1 MPRRFSVVLFTML
14 LLIVF
19 LLSGT
24 LTGAAESIVVQ
35 PAPMLQTTYPA
46 SCVGDNLRVVIEIG
60 ESSNTYRVAGSGPN
74 LPSNSVSGLGP
85 QTFTVPGPGAW
96 TGLYFEFSSTN
107 PSYCA
112 PGTWCRS
119 RDTISPPDITCGSTD
134 PPTEDPTD
142 EPPVNRPTTTPVP
155 GCDVTVYMPSTVV
168 NALFLDNAAVFWK
181 PGALT
186 SPIVVIEAG
195 KTYRVD
201 GLDESGVYR
210 KVLIA
215 CTWAWVQADKV
226 GPDPTAPWYG
236 KPLPNHVT
244 S

>member
-1 MPRRFSVVLFTML
+1 MPRRFSVVLFTLL

-35 PAPMLQTTYPA
+35 SAPMLQTTDNAY
-46 SCVGDNLRVVIEIG
+46 CVGNDLHVDLTPRETA
-60 ESSNTYRVAGSGPN
+60 NTYRVAGSGPN
-74 LPSNSVSGLGP
+74 LPSSSYSGPSGVLH
-85 QTFTVPGPGAW
+85 TFVIGGPGAW
-96 TGLYFEFSSTN
+96 SGLFFEYTGPT
-107 PSYCA
+107 CTT
-112 PGTWCRS
+112 GWCLS
-119 RDTISPPDITCGSTD
+119 GFAVSPTSITCGSTE
-134 PPTEDPTD
+134 PPPTD
-142 EPPVNRPTTTPVP
+142 EPPVKRPTTTPVP

-168 NALFLDNAAVFWK
+168 NGLFLDNAAVFWK
-181 PGALT
+181 PGSLT
-186 SPIVVIEAG
+186 NPIVVIEAG

-210 KVLIA
+210 KVLIS